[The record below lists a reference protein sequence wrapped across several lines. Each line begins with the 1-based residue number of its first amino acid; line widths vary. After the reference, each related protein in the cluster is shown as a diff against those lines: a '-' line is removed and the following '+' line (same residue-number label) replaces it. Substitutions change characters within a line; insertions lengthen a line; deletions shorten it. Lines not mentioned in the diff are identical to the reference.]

1 MAKMIAILQLE
12 LKTSNNLII
21 NLFDA
26 QNEKLEFM
34 NQMSNELESI
44 NRKNIELEL
53 EISSLKSSFSWRITS
68 IFRYIRSLFS

>member
-34 NQMSNELESI
+34 NQLSNELESI